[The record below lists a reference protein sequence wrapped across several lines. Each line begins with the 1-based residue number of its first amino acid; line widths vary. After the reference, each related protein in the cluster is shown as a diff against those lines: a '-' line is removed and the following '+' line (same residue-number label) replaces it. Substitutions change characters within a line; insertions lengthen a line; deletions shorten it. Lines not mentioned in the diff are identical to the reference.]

1 MPELVF
7 LTLNALGAALSLV
20 GVADISLLT
29 PTLSLM
35 VDHLTHRVGPTL
47 GSLTGVDTLPVAAII
62 LSTGQT
68 VSTVSV
74 GPALIGV
81 LTASSIGVS
90 HISLLTAA
98 DGLVVDHLTLGCRS
112 TGPGTRVTALLFQTG
127 EVAGTLTVENTL
139 RSGGKY
145 H

>member
-7 LTLNALGAALSLV
+7 LTLNIRLGAALGLV

-81 LTASSIGVS
+81 LTASRVGVS
-90 HISLLTAA
+90 H
-98 DGLVVDHLTLGCRS
+98 
-112 TGPGTRVTALLFQTG
+112 QT
-127 EVAGTLTVENTL
+127 AGTETL
-139 RSGGKY
+139 EGAGRVGAAS
-145 H
+145 